1 MTSYLTG
8 LFAKKDK
15 AEEEKINVRENYKKS
30 LETANK
36 GLDEKAAYQL
46 QKDII

>member
-1 MTSYLTG
+1 MTG
-8 LFAKKDK
+8 LFTKKDK

-36 GLDEKAAYQL
+36 GLDEKAADQL